1 MRAVTQR
8 GDSCTQPAPSG
19 DAPRGPALGREPPTH
34 RGPAAQLPNRARP
47 GCSVRLG
54 FGCSGRGWGPPE
66 LEGKLGAGP
75 GWAGSR
81 RPGETTC
88 SSGWAQGSPR
98 GRPGRAAPRRSQVT
112 GEAVPGAEFTR
123 VLEST
128 AQATGGARCQLHRLP
143 WGAGPG
149 SSLHRADGPGA
160 RCRHRGW
167 GLTRPQHTGQR
178 LRPVPA
184 SPAWPR
190 AAQPCSDLT
199 LAKHAWAPDIT
210 MQLPA
215 LDWLTA

>member
-8 GDSCTQPAPSG
+8 GDSRTQAAPSG
-19 DAPRGPALGREPPTH
+19 DAPRGLALGREPPTH

-112 GEAVPGAEFTR
+112 GEAAPGAEFTR
-123 VLEST
+123 VPEST

-143 WGAGPG
+143 WGSGPG

-167 GLTRPQHTGQR
+167 GLTPPQHTGQR
-178 LRPVPA
+178 LRLVPA

-210 MQLPA
+210 M
-215 LDWLTA
+215 